1 MDFLRPVFESGR
13 IDFKGQRLASSM
25 TTALL
30 VLSAVVAFCVGL
42 SMQQLSACFYTYTA
56 GVVLTYLAVLLPWP
70 FFRRAPIVWLARN
83 KSSNNINKSG
93 NRAKSRP
100 VDSPNEA
107 RKTFVEDV
115 SDDGHI
121 YWRSACTLILL
132 DTCKHARTHL
142 PSNRKDDPATADHWT
157 TTRSTHALSAS
168 HALSQSPFLS
178 HRAFAHGARSS
189 SSSSSSSNT
198 SNISSSDTCY
208 NNTWPR
214 QQPPPSQSPSPS
226 PSPTPTHSEDYK
238 YDSVIIPMLR
248 SSRQGPTV
256 ASIRKAIQQGLDR
269 PESPAPSLSLS
280 SKTIHAVP
288 DLFEQANVNFTD
300 KKWVWVPHEKEGYI
314 AGYVVKE
321 EAGDMA
327 VVHLMT
333 GRDVSVNLTE
343 TEKVNPPKFEKVE
356 DMADLGYLNE
366 ASVVHNLKQRYASNM
381 IYTYSGLFLV
391 AVNPYYDLQI
401 YGSEYVAAY
410 RSKKRNEVPPHIFA
424 IADAAF
430 HDMLHSKENQ
440 SILITGESG
449 AGKTENTKKV
459 IQYLTAIASDS
470 KSTPGKVMVGSN
482 LEQQVLCAN
491 PILESF
497 GNAQTIRNNNS
508 SRFGKFIRIEFNF
521 AGQISGANIE
531 WYLFE
536 KPRVTLQS
544 KQERNYHI
552 FYQFMK
558 GADKSI
564 KDRLLIDKGPE
575 GYNFTKRCRQT
586 IQGVD
591 DRAEFETLMTA
602 MQTTG
607 FKQEDCNDFFRILA
621 AILHLGNIQ
630 FQATRN
636 DEAVLREQLAAEKLC
651 HVLGIQLADFTRALL
666 RPKIKAGR
674 DWVTQSRTMQ
684 QVVYSI
690 EALARSMYERM
701 FGALVNRIN
710 AAMTRHEGK
719 STFIGVLDIAG
730 FEILE
735 TNSFEQMCI
744 NYTNE
749 RLQQF
754 FNRTMF
760 VLEQEEYKR
769 EGIEWNFIDFGMD
782 LQPTIDLIDRT
793 KPIGIMSCLD
803 EECVMPRATDKTFT
817 EKLHGLW
824 ANRSDK
830 YEAPRFAMGFT
841 IKHYA
846 SNVEYS
852 TEGWLDKNKDPLN
865 ENVTWLLGNSSEPF
879 VSQLYSDY
887 ADSDSSGSKDSGS
900 VGGSG
905 SASGGRQ
912 RVATT
917 LKRGAFRT
925 VGQRHKDQLNLL
937 MAQLNSTQPHFVR
950 CILPNAEK
958 RAGKVDTPLVL
969 DQLRCNGV
977 LEGIRITRQGFPNRV
992 PFPEFRQRY
1001 EILSPNTIPRQ
1012 VFIDSKQA
1020 ASLLLEAFRMDKAK
1034 YRLGHTKV
1042 FFRAG
1047 ILAELEEVRDMKLS
1061 KIIMKFQAVAR
1072 GAISRSRFR
1081 RRIEQAKAIR
1091 VIQQNARVYNQL
1103 CEWPW
1108 WRLYRTVKPLLHVT
1122 RVDEEMRKKETHI
1135 SDLEAKLR
1143 SEQDERKR
1151 AESEHHELEVA
1162 KKEIESL
1169 LISERSAAL
1178 DQEEILKRTQ
1188 DREVALEE
1196 SLREHEAKLEDLEEQ
1211 CLQLS
1216 REKAELETKMT
1227 NVTKQRASEADTM
1240 RDLASK
1246 HQQKDEALVNAESE
1260 AAEYKNALEKLELD
1274 HAEAMRHIAEI
1285 ETSLAKRQDVEAKLS
1300 EELAR
1305 ALQALKDK
1313 DAELSL
1319 RANAEEE
1326 LANLSKQ
1333 ATADAANLEAQIT
1346 DAARQRDAAIAESE
1360 KIKAQLA
1367 EAQAVRQELEQESS
1381 ESGIKLTAA
1390 EQTLSNSLHEKQRL
1404 VEANARMTAEID
1416 ELRLLIDEKA
1426 DQGTRESELRRMRET
1441 ELTKLR
1447 SELGDMTA
1455 ELEDFKRSH
1464 VESEE
1469 AMRGEIERF
1478 RRERDQAL
1486 QERADMEAANSE
1498 IEAQLHEHAEQLET
1512 LENANMLLESQL
1524 DQHATKS
1531 REIESVFADTRQSH
1545 DAASKEVDRLQE
1557 LVQTLEQQSSELAAN
1572 LKDAES
1578 AMSAA
1583 QGERDEALKELS
1595 ASEQTAKELHAR
1607 LEENESIRDT
1617 YQQRITTQSQEYEE
1631 LKEKYDHDGVARVRQ
1646 LEEANQEAFAELDD
1660 MRTGYEELESRC
1672 ASLDKTRSKLELEI
1686 EDLRLE
1692 AERERSHSM
1701 ELEQANA
1708 EFKEQYDSLT
1718 LELQKAQEA
1727 AKQLSDDVEAHKS
1740 RAVEL
1745 ESTHTETDRRLR
1757 SLVDEVGDDACNMRD
1772 LRKAHS
1778 DLEST
1783 VSSLRARLE
1792 QEVAEH
1798 LKTAEIKARWESQ
1811 HKEIQD
1817 KMHQEMTEKEVQVE
1831 QSRKQ
1836 LLDEIEALG
1845 ERLNHEVS
1853 ERERAQRE
1861 KEQIEGEIQRVKQD
1875 ASSSTRVREEV
1886 ESAKRELGA
1895 RLRETE
1901 IETEALRKAAE
1912 NYKVLADRH
1921 EKKSNTLQDSL
1932 QTRDMEL
1939 AQLGRKHQRS
1949 ERRLEEVMAQAAYHL
1964 DARNRLDSENVELRE
1979 RLEDA
1984 YRQLGS
1990 AEDTTRELSSIG
2002 RRPGASSDTIKKLEA
2017 QAEERIR
2024 ALEESR
2030 QALAASLQA
2039 AQRDAEEK
2047 QNELVD
2053 LDRSFGKLQDELEG
2067 AHTSLLHAQRE
2078 RDEARDALNSL
2089 KEQLA
2094 TERSLRGNNEELSNE
2109 LSGKLEA
2116 MRESLAQYE
2125 SDAREARDEREHLVR
2140 VAQNAR
2146 AETREAQADMDEAV
2160 KARDAA
2166 EDNVHK
2172 LEAQV
2177 LELQSKLDD
2186 GALTVA
2192 ELERIRD
2199 GLQNEFSAISDR
2211 HRGDYDAHDRVLGEL
2226 RGTYQKEL
2234 EETTAELETIKK
2246 DHIGLR
2252 EAYINL
2258 DSSLAIK
2265 SQELDRA
2272 NEDAADAK
2280 KELARVMA
2288 KLEEIAPAYEV
2299 ARDTAKALEAKLE
2312 TARHERDSSV
2322 SRAAEAKA
2330 LLDEVRA
2337 AKEKLESRLDEAQNK
2352 YIEASQGR
2360 QTAEKAALQLED
2372 ELRSARAKLDE
2383 INDDQTSSDERV
2395 ARLDAV
2401 IADAHLALDKE
2412 REANTILTKE
2422 KNNLEKML
2430 KELKLRV
2437 VKLETDAAETQV
2449 RGSKHFQHVPSDLT
2463 SKIETQVKAS
2473 LEFQQKSKQM
2483 ERQIRELQFQIG
2495 EKEKSKQR
2503 MDIDMQ
2509 RMSSR
2514 VKRLE
2519 EHVKELELSEE
2530 KLTAA
2535 KHRLER
2541 ELGAARS
2548 RNGSPA
2554 MV

>member
-1 MDFLRPVFESGR
+1 
-13 IDFKGQRLASSM
+13 
-25 TTALL
+25 
-30 VLSAVVAFCVGL
+30 
-42 SMQQLSACFYTYTA
+42 
-56 GVVLTYLAVLLPWP
+56 
-70 FFRRAPIVWLARN
+70 
-83 KSSNNINKSG
+83 
-93 NRAKSRP
+93 
-100 VDSPNEA
+100 
-107 RKTFVEDV
+107 
-115 SDDGHI
+115 
-121 YWRSACTLILL
+121 
-132 DTCKHARTHL
+132 
-142 PSNRKDDPATADHWT
+142 
-157 TTRSTHALSAS
+157 
-168 HALSQSPFLS
+168 
-178 HRAFAHGARSS
+178 
-189 SSSSSSSNT
+189 
-198 SNISSSDTCY
+198 
-208 NNTWPR
+208 
-214 QQPPPSQSPSPS
+214 
-226 PSPTPTHSEDYK
+226 
-238 YDSVIIPMLR
+238 MLR

-256 ASIRKAIQQGLDR
+256 ASIRKAIQQGLER
-269 PESPAPSLSLS
+269 PDSPAPSLSLS
-280 SKTIHAVP
+280 SKTMQAVP

-321 EAGDMA
+321 EAGDKA
-327 VVHLMT
+327 TVHLMT
-333 GRDVSVNLTE
+333 GRDVSVSLTE

-401 YGSEYVAAY
+401 YGPEYVAAY

-459 IQYLTAIASDS
+459 IQYLTAIASDH
-470 KSTPGKVMVGSN
+470 KALPGKTMAGSN

-508 SRFGKFIRIEFNF
+508 SRFVSIIEGKFIRIEFNF

-544 KQERNYHI
+544 KQERNYHV

-558 GADKSI
+558 GADRSI

-591 DRAEFETLMTA
+591 DRADFEALMAA
-602 MQTTG
+602 MHTTG
-607 FKQEDCNDFFRILA
+607 FSQDDCNDFFRVLA

-666 RPKIKAGR
+666 RPRIKAGR

-684 QVVYSI
+684 QVVYSV

-701 FGALVNRIN
+701 FGALVSRIN

-830 YEAPRFAMGFT
+830 YEVPRFAMGFT

-846 SNVEYS
+846 SSVEYS

-887 ADSDSSGSKDSGS
+887 ADGEGSGGGAKDAAGGGGSSGG
-900 VGGSG
+900 
-905 SASGGRQ
+905 ARP

-937 MAQLNSTQPHFVR
+937 LAQLNSTQPHFVR
-950 CILPNAEK
+950 CILPNSEK

-992 PFPEFRQRY
+992 AFPEFRQRY

-1012 VFIDSKQA
+1012 VFVDSKQA

-1061 KIIMKFQAVAR
+1061 KIIMNLQAVAR

-1108 WRLYRTVKPLLHVT
+1108 WRLYRTVKPLLNVT
-1122 RVDEEMRKKETHI
+1122 RVDEEMRKKEAHI
-1135 SDLEAKLR
+1135 NDLEAKLR
-1143 SEQDERKR
+1143 TEQDERKR
-1151 AESEHHELEVA
+1151 AEAEHHELETA
-1162 KKEIESL
+1162 KKEIETL
-1169 LISERSAAL
+1169 LISERSAAV

-1196 SLREHEAKLEDLEEQ
+1196 SLREYEAKMEDLEEQ
-1211 CLQLS
+1211 CMQLT
-1216 REKAELETKMT
+1216 KANAALETQMSSVSKKM
-1227 NVTKQRASEADTM
+1227 ASEADSM

-1246 HQQKDEALVNAESE
+1246 HRQKDEALVNAEAE
-1260 AAEYKNALEKLELD
+1260 AAEYKSALERLELD
-1274 HAEAMRHIAEI
+1274 HTEAMHRVAEI
-1285 ETSLAKRQDVEAKLS
+1285 ESALAKKQDIEARLS
-1300 EELAR
+1300 DDLAHTR
-1305 ALQALKDK
+1305 QALKDK
-1313 DAELSL
+1313 AAELMSRTDAET
-1319 RANAEEE
+1319 E
-1326 LANLSKQ
+1326 LANMAKQ
-1333 ATADAANLEAQIT
+1333 ATATASSLEAQVA
-1346 DAARQRDAAIAESE
+1346 DALKQREAAVAESE

-1367 EAQAVRQELEQESS
+1367 EAQAARNELENESS
-1381 ESGIKLTAA
+1381 EAGIKLAAA
-1390 EQTLSNSLHEKQRL
+1390 EQTLSNAQHEKQRL
-1404 VEANARMTAEID
+1404 AEANARMTAEID

-1441 ELTKLR
+1441 ELSKLR
-1447 SELGDMTA
+1447 SELGDMTT
-1455 ELEDFKRSH
+1455 ELEDFKRAH

-1469 AMRGEIERF
+1469 AMRGEIERY

-1486 QERADMEAANSE
+1486 QERADLEAANSE
-1498 IEAQLHEHAEQLET
+1498 IEAQLHEHAAQLET
-1512 LENANMLLESQL
+1512 LENANMQLESQL

-1531 REIESVFADTRQSH
+1531 REIETVFADTKQNH
-1545 DAASKEVDRLQE
+1545 DAASREVERLQQI
-1557 LVQTLEQQSSELAAN
+1557 VQELEQQSNDLSAS
-1572 LKDAES
+1572 LKEAES
-1578 AMSAA
+1578 AALAA
-1583 QGERDEALKELS
+1583 RSERDETLKGLS
-1595 ASEQTAKELHAR
+1595 ASEKTAKELHAR
-1607 LEENESIRDT
+1607 LEENEAIRDT

-1631 LKEKYDHDGVARVRQ
+1631 LKEKYDQDAVARVRQ

-1660 MRTGYEELESRC
+1660 MRTGYEELETRC
-1672 ASLDKTRSKLELEI
+1672 GSLEKTRSKLEMEI

-1692 AERERSHSM
+1692 AERERSHSV

-1708 EFKEQYDSLT
+1708 EFKEQYDALT
-1718 LELQKAQEA
+1718 RDLQKAQEA
-1727 AKQLSDDVEAHKS
+1727 AQQLADDVETHRS

-1772 LRKAHS
+1772 LRKAHG
-1778 DLEST
+1778 DLEAA
-1783 VSSLRARLE
+1783 VGELQARLE
-1792 QEVAEH
+1792 QEMAEH
-1798 LKTAEIKARWESQ
+1798 QKTAEIKARWETQ

-1817 KMHQEMTEKEVQVE
+1817 KMHQEMSEREAQSE

-1836 LLDEIEALG
+1836 LLGEIEVLG
-1845 ERLNHEVS
+1845 EKLNLEVS

-1861 KEQIEGEIQRVKQD
+1861 RDQIEAEIQRVKME
-1875 ASSSTRVREEV
+1875 ATSSTRVREEV
-1886 ESAKRELGA
+1886 ETAKRELGA

-1901 IETEALRKAAE
+1901 VETEALRKTAE
-1912 NYKVLADRH
+1912 DYKVLADRH

-1932 QTRDMEL
+1932 QSRDMEL
-1939 AQLGRKHQRS
+1939 AQLGRKHQRG

-1990 AEDTTRELSSIG
+1990 AEDATRELSSIG
-2002 RRPGASSDTIKKLEA
+2002 RRPGASSDTIMKLEA

-2030 QALAASLQA
+2030 QALTASLQT

-2078 RDEARDALNSL
+2078 RDEAKDALNSL
-2089 KEQLA
+2089 KEQLS

-2125 SDAREARDEREHLVR
+2125 SDTREARDEREHLVR

-2146 AETREAQADMDEAV
+2146 AEMREAQADMDEAV
-2160 KARDAA
+2160 RARDAA
-2166 EDNVHK
+2166 EEAVRV
-2172 LEAQV
+2172 LEAQA
-2177 LELQSKLDD
+2177 LELQSKVDD
-2186 GALTVA
+2186 GSLAIA

-2199 GLQNEFSAISDR
+2199 GLQTEFSAISDR

-2234 EETTAELETIKK
+2234 EETTAELESIKK
-2246 DHIGLR
+2246 NHIGLR

-2280 KELARVMA
+2280 KELTRVMA

-2312 TARHERDSSV
+2312 TAKHERDSSV
-2322 SRAAEAKA
+2322 SRAAEARA
-2330 LLDEVRA
+2330 LLDEVRG
-2337 AKEKLESRLDEAQNK
+2337 AKEKLESRLDETQNK

-2360 QTAEKAALQLED
+2360 QAAEKAALQLED

-2422 KNNLEKML
+2422 KNTLEKVL

-2463 SKIETQVKAS
+2463 SKIESQVKAS
-2473 LEFQQKSKQM
+2473 LEFQQKTKQM

-2519 EHVKELELSEE
+2519 EHVKELEMSEE

-2541 ELGAARS
+2541 ELGVARS

-2554 MV
+2554 IV

>member
-1 MDFLRPVFESGR
+1 
-13 IDFKGQRLASSM
+13 
-25 TTALL
+25 
-30 VLSAVVAFCVGL
+30 
-42 SMQQLSACFYTYTA
+42 
-56 GVVLTYLAVLLPWP
+56 
-70 FFRRAPIVWLARN
+70 
-83 KSSNNINKSG
+83 
-93 NRAKSRP
+93 
-100 VDSPNEA
+100 
-107 RKTFVEDV
+107 
-115 SDDGHI
+115 
-121 YWRSACTLILL
+121 
-132 DTCKHARTHL
+132 
-142 PSNRKDDPATADHWT
+142 
-157 TTRSTHALSAS
+157 
-168 HALSQSPFLS
+168 
-178 HRAFAHGARSS
+178 
-189 SSSSSSSNT
+189 
-198 SNISSSDTCY
+198 
-208 NNTWPR
+208 
-214 QQPPPSQSPSPS
+214 
-226 PSPTPTHSEDYK
+226 
-238 YDSVIIPMLR
+238 MLH

-269 PESPAPSLSLS
+269 PDSPAPSLSLS
-280 SKTIHAVP
+280 SKTVHAVP

-314 AGYVVKE
+314 AGYVVE
-321 EAGDMA
+321 ESGDSA

-333 GRDVSVNLTE
+333 GRDVSISLTE

-401 YGSEYVAAY
+401 YGPEYVGAY
-410 RSKKRNEVPPHIFA
+410 RSKKRNEMPPHIFA

-459 IQYLTAIASDS
+459 IQYLTAIAGDHKPTS
-470 KSTPGKVMVGSN
+470 GKALVGSN

-521 AGQISGANIE
+521 AGQIAGANIE

-544 KQERNYHI
+544 KQERNYHV

-558 GADKSI
+558 GADKSV
-564 KDRLLIDKGPE
+564 KDKLLIDKGPE

-586 IQGVD
+586 IHGVD
-591 DRAEFETLMTA
+591 DRAEFETLISA

-607 FKQEDCNDFFRILA
+607 FTPDDCTEFFRILA

-651 HVLGIQLADFTRALL
+651 HVLGIQLSDFTRALL

-674 DWVTQSRTMQ
+674 DWVTQSRTLQ
-684 QVVYSI
+684 QVVYSV

-701 FGALVNRIN
+701 FGALVSRIN
-710 AAMTRHEGK
+710 SALTRHDGK

-735 TNSFEQMCI
+735 TNSFEQLCI

-803 EECVMPRATDKTFT
+803 EECVMPKATDKTFT

-830 YEAPRFAMGFT
+830 YEAPRFSMGFT

-865 ENVTWLLGNSSEPF
+865 ENVTWLLGNSSEQF
-879 VSQLYSDY
+879 VAQLYSDY
-887 ADSDSSGSKDSGS
+887 ADSD
-900 VGGSG
+900 GSG
-905 SASGGRQ
+905 AKDTGASGGAGGRP
-912 RVATT
+912 RVATA

-937 MAQLNSTQPHFVR
+937 VAQLNSTQPHFVR
-950 CILPNAEK
+950 CILPNPEK

-977 LEGIRITRQGFPNRV
+977 LEGIRITRQGFPNRI

-1012 VFIDSKQA
+1012 IFVDSKQA
-1020 ASLLLEAFRMDKAK
+1020 ASLLLEALRMDKAK

-1047 ILAELEEVRDMKLS
+1047 VLAELEEIRDMKLS

-1091 VIQQNARVYNQL
+1091 VIQQNARVYNHL

-1135 SDLEAKLR
+1135 SDLETKLR
-1143 SEQDERKR
+1143 NEKEERER
-1151 AESEHHELEVA
+1151 AEYEHHELAAA
-1162 KKEIESL
+1162 KKEMESL

-1188 DREVALEE
+1188 EREVALEE
-1196 SLREHEAKLEDLEEQ
+1196 SLREHEARMEDLEEQ

-1216 REKAELETKMT
+1216 QTKAELETRLAG
-1227 NVTKQRASEADTM
+1227 VTKQMASEADTM
-1240 RDLASK
+1240 RNLASR
-1246 HQQKDEALVNAESE
+1246 QQQNDDALANAETE
-1260 AAEYKNALEKLELD
+1260 AAEYKSALERLELE
-1274 HAEAMRHIAEI
+1274 HAETMHHIAEI
-1285 ETSLAKRQDVEAKLS
+1285 ESLLAERQNSESRLL
-1300 EELAR
+1300 EELERVQQVA
-1305 ALQALKDK
+1305 KDK
-1313 DAELSL
+1313 EAELSS
-1319 RANAEEE
+1319 RANAEDE
-1326 LANLSKQ
+1326 LISLSKQ
-1333 ATADAANLEAQIT
+1333 ADADISRLEAQIA
-1346 DAARQRDAAIAESE
+1346 DAIKQRDIATAESE
-1360 KIKAQLA
+1360 KIKLQLS
-1367 EAQAVRQELEQESS
+1367 EAQTARHELEQESS
-1381 ESGIKLTAA
+1381 NIGIKLAA
-1390 EQTLSNSLHEKQRL
+1390 TEQTLGNAQQEKQRL
-1404 VEANARMTAEID
+1404 TEANARMTGEID
-1416 ELRLLIDEKA
+1416 ELRQLIEEKA
-1426 DQGTRESELRRMRET
+1426 DQGTRETEMRRLRESELS
-1441 ELTKLR
+1441 KLR

-1455 ELEDFKRSH
+1455 ELEDFKRAH

-1469 AMRGEIERF
+1469 IMRSEIERF
-1478 RRERDQAL
+1478 RRERDQAH
-1486 QERADMEAANSE
+1486 QERADLEAANKE
-1498 IEAQLHEHAEQLET
+1498 IEEQLHEHVEQMEKLES
-1512 LENANMLLESQL
+1512 ANMLLESQL
-1524 DQHATKS
+1524 DDHATKS

-1545 DAASKEVDRLQE
+1545 DAASKEVERLQE
-1557 LVQTLEQQSSELAAN
+1557 LVQKMEQQAN
-1572 LKDAES
+1572 DLTASLKDAES
-1578 AMSAA
+1578 AASTAKK
-1583 QGERDEALKELS
+1583 ERDEALKNLS
-1595 ASEQTAKELHAR
+1595 ASEKTAKELHAR

-1631 LKEKYDHDGVARVRQ
+1631 LKEKYDQDAVARVRQ
-1646 LEEANQEAFAELDD
+1646 LEEANQEAFTELDD
-1660 MRTGYEELESRC
+1660 MRTGYEELETRC
-1672 ASLDKTRSKLELEI
+1672 SVLDKARSKMELEI

-1692 AERERSHSM
+1692 SERERSHSI

-1708 EFKEQYDSLT
+1708 EFKDQYDALT
-1718 LELQKAQEA
+1718 QELHKAQDA
-1727 AKQLSDDVEAHKS
+1727 AKQLADEVSAHKS

-1772 LRKAHS
+1772 LRKAHE
-1778 DLEST
+1778 DLEAT
-1783 VSSLRARLE
+1783 VVELRTRLE
-1792 QEVAEH
+1792 QEEAEH
-1798 LKTAEIKARWESQ
+1798 RKTAEIKARWESQ

-1817 KMHQEMTEKEVQVE
+1817 KLHQEMNEKDAQAEE
-1831 QSRKQ
+1831 SRKR
-1836 LLDEIEALG
+1836 LLDEIEELG
-1845 ERLNHEVS
+1845 EKLNHEVS
-1853 ERERAQRE
+1853 ERERAERE
-1861 KEQIEGEIQRVKQD
+1861 RDQIEGEIERAKQ
-1875 ASSSTRVREEV
+1875 AANSSTRVREEV
-1886 ESAKRELGA
+1886 ESAKRDLGA

-1901 IETEALRKAAE
+1901 VESEALRKAAE
-1912 NYKVLADRH
+1912 DYKVMADRH
-1921 EKKSNTLQDSL
+1921 EKKSKTLQDSL
-1932 QTRDMEL
+1932 QSREMEL
-1939 AQLGRKHQRS
+1939 AQLGRKHQRG

-1990 AEDTTRELSSIG
+1990 AEDTTRELNSIG
-2002 RRPGASSDTIKKLEA
+2002 RRPGASSDTIKRLEA

-2024 ALEESR
+2024 ALEESQ
-2030 QALAASLQA
+2030 QALTMSLQA
-2039 AQRDAEEK
+2039 AQREAEEK

-2053 LDRSFGKLQDELEG
+2053 LDRSFGKLQDELE
-2067 AHTSLLHAQRE
+2067 ASHTSLLHSQRE

-2089 KEQLA
+2089 KEQLT

-2116 MRESLAQYE
+2116 MRESLVQYE
-2125 SDAREARDEREHLVR
+2125 SEAREVRGEREHLER
-2140 VAQNAR
+2140 IAQNAR
-2146 AETREAQADMDEAV
+2146 AEAREAQAAVDEAV
-2160 KARDAA
+2160 RAQDAA
-2166 EDNVHK
+2166 EDNLHK
-2172 LEAQV
+2172 LEAKV
-2177 LELQSKLDD
+2177 LGLQSKLDD
-2186 GALTVA
+2186 SALAVA
-2192 ELERIRD
+2192 ELELIRD
-2199 GLQNEFSAISDR
+2199 GLHSEFSAISDR
-2211 HRGDYDAHDRVLGEL
+2211 HRGDYDAHDRVLEEL

-2280 KELARVMA
+2280 KELARVMT
-2288 KLEEIAPAYEV
+2288 KLEEIAPAYEM
-2299 ARDTAKALEAKLE
+2299 ARDTAKALEATLE
-2312 TARHERDSSV
+2312 TAKHERDSAV
-2322 SRAAEAKA
+2322 SKAAEAKA
-2330 LLDEVRA
+2330 LLDEVRS
-2337 AKEKLESRLDEAQNK
+2337 AKEKLEFRIDEAQNK

-2360 QTAEKAALQLED
+2360 QAAEKAALQLED
-2372 ELRSARAKLDE
+2372 ELRSARSKLDE
-2383 INDDQTSSDERV
+2383 INDDQSSADERV

-2422 KNNLEKML
+2422 KNNLEKLL

-2437 VKLETDAAETQV
+2437 VKLETDVAETQV
-2449 RGSKHFQHVPSDLT
+2449 RGSKHFRHLPSDLT

-2473 LEFQQKSKQM
+2473 LEYQQKTKQM

-2509 RMSSR
+2509 RMSSK

-2519 EHVKELELSEE
+2519 EHVKELELGEE

-2541 ELGAARS
+2541 ELGAVRS
-2548 RNGSPA
+2548 RNGSPT